1 MGNGI
6 TWGRFPWMEEK
17 LFISRF
23 SHLIYVVY
31 GWLLVNETLESEA
44 TEGNSKREKG
54 DNRNGEQRHKIKCIN
69 L

>member
-6 TWGRFPWMEEK
+6 TCGRFPWMEEK
-17 LFISRF
+17 LFIPRL

-31 GWLLVNETLESEA
+31 GWLLGNETLEGE
-44 TEGNSKREKG
+44 TMEGNSKNEKG
-54 DNRNGEQRHKIKCIN
+54 DNRNGEQRNKIKCIN